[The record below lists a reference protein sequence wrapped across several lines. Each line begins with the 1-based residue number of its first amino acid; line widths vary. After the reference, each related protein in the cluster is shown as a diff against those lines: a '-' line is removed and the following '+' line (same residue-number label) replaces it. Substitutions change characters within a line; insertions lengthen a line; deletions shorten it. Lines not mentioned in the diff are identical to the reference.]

1 MLLSTSDLMWQM
13 RNRKMKKLTE
23 KFVRPYKIKKI
34 ISENMMELEL
44 LASMK
49 IHLVVDVS
57 RIVMY
62 QEQIEEQKKILS
74 SPVEMDG
81 EKKYEIKKQNKRDVR
96 RKPKYLVR

>member
-1 MLLSTSDLMWQM
+1 MRDRMLLSTSDLMWQM

-62 QEQIEEQKKILS
+62 QEQIEE
-74 SPVEMDG
+74 
-81 EKKYEIKKQNKRDVR
+81 
-96 RKPKYLVR
+96 